1 MGNHR
6 YRRSTIRL
14 ALISGIGVALTG
26 AATPATAM
34 TPVTGTAAPAASR
47 VPEPGRTDPDLAA
60 LRRIWERQA
69 EAWARGDGNAYAMNY
84 TPDADLVNIKGEHL
98 HSRPVIATQIQRY
111 FNNQLKNTHLLRLE
125 EKVRLISPTMAIIV
139 RKDCV
144 LYGAEKSCRPDTL
157 SLNTSVA
164 VKHLGKWMITSFHN
178 TLVMPQDDQ
187 RPPFRS
193 SSTS

>member
-14 ALISGIGVALTG
+14 ALISGLGMALIS
-26 AATPATAM
+26 AATP
-34 TPVTGTAAPAASR
+34 TAALTPAADTA
-47 VPEPGRTDPDLAA
+47 VPVGSQMPGAGHTDPDLVA
-60 LRRIWERQA
+60 LRHIWERQA

-98 HSRPVIATQIQRY
+98 HTRPVIASQIQRY
-111 FNNQLKNTHLLRLE
+111 FNNQLKNTHLLRME
-125 EKVRLISPTMAIIV
+125 EKVRLLSPTMAIIV

-157 SLNTSVA
+157 SVNTSVA
-164 VKHLGKWMITSFHN
+164 VKRLGRWMITSFHN
-178 TLVMPQDDQ
+178 TLVMPQHEQ
-187 RPPFRS
+187 RPPFRR

>member
-1 MGNHR
+1 M
-6 YRRSTIRL
+6 
-14 ALISGIGVALTG
+14 ALIG
-26 AATPATAM
+26 AATPATSM
-34 TPVTGTAAPAASR
+34 TPVTGTAAPVGSP
-47 VPEPGRTDPDLAA
+47 VPESGRTDPDLTA
-60 LRRIWERQA
+60 LRHIWERQA

-187 RPPFRS
+187 RPPFRI